1 MTGGGSDDW
10 GDGGNNNGEVM
21 KTGGWVGGGG
31 SFIHIR
37 FLLLFSWRA
46 EALFH
51 KCMMQC

>member
-10 GDGGNNNGEVM
+10 GDGGNNSGEVM
-21 KTGGWVGGGG
+21 KTGGWVGGG

-37 FLLLFSWRA
+37 LLLLFSWRA